1 MFQIRKSAL
10 ALGSRLTF
18 LDYGLAGSLDALE
31 EVDLDDR
38 EGWKRANPA
47 EAIRTPAWPDGRIS
61 IETMERER
69 AAMGDAGFARERL
82 GIWPPDLTQGFS
94 IISKEQ
100 WDAMCDPSSGSK
112 DDLTGRPVLSLDISP
127 RNQGMVRSSIS
138 LASFRESGK
147 QHIELIKT
155 ASGSSWLV
163 PDLIRL
169 ARKSDAIAIVIDPGS
184 PAGSVLAELES
195 AVAEE
200 VVRERLPEDLIVTM
214 AARDVAQ
221 AFGMIYDAANGR
233 EQSVTHI
240 GQSELTI
247 AVGGGV
253 KRPVG
258 DGHAW
263 DRRTAMTDLTPL
275 VSVTHALWGLA
286 KIPQIDTQQVLVA
299 WG

>member
-1 MFQIRKSAL
+1 MFQIRKNAL

-18 LDYGLAGSLDALE
+18 LDYGLGGSLDSLE
-31 EVDLDDR
+31 EIDLDDQ
-38 EGWKRANPA
+38 EAWKLANPA
-47 EAIRTPAWPDGRIS
+47 EAVGRIT

-69 AAMGDAGFARERL
+69 AAMGDLGYARERL
-82 GIWPPDLTQGFS
+82 GIWPPDLTQGFT

-100 WDAMCDPSSGSK
+100 WEAMLDVTSGSE
-112 DDLTGRPVLSLDISP
+112 DDLTGRPVLSVDISP
-127 RNQGMVRSSIS
+127 RNQGQVTSAIG
-138 LASFRESGK
+138 LASLREDGRR
-147 QHIELIKT
+147 HIELIKR
-155 ASGSSWLV
+155 AAGSAWVV

-169 ARKSDAIAIVIDPGS
+169 AKKIDALAIVIDPGS
-184 PAGSVLAELES
+184 PAGSILAELET

-200 VVRERLPEDLIVTM
+200 VERERLEEDLIVTM

-221 AFGMIYDAANGR
+221 AFGMIYDAANSG

-286 KIPQIDTQQVLVA
+286 KIPQADTQQVLVA